1 MIGSRKGEIDNTGK
15 RMRLKKQKVTY
26 QEIWEGKYLG
36 DMVATKAS
44 VIFFTIR
51 GGHEERKDPDIS
63 GY

>member
-1 MIGSRKGEIDNTGK
+1 
-15 RMRLKKQKVTY
+15 MRLKKQKVTS